1 MLMSKSE
8 YARHRGVSR
17 QTVYDWVAKG
27 EVVLS
32 GNKIDVEATER
43 NMQNEQKKYL
53 CEYTPCALEMTY
65 GQFWAAVKALDGKTP
80 KPRSD
85 EEIKQRVQ
93 IAAGELGWDV
103 EFLEGNGIFMCDG
116 DTEFYLTQY
125 DQLIQNAD
133 VAIGLIRRDLCYA
146 ACDCPDDEDEWS
158 KEGLAA
164 LAEWKA
170 GNV

>member
-27 EVVLS
+27 EVVLL

-43 NMQNEQKKYL
+43 NMLNERKAPGAN
-53 CEYTPCALEMTY
+53 TPCALEMTY
-65 GQFWAAVKALDGKTP
+65 GQFWAAVKALDGKAP
-80 KPRSD
+80 KPSSD

-93 IAAGELGWDV
+93 LAAGELGWDV

-116 DTEFYLTQY
+116 DTEYYLTQY
-125 DQLIQNAD
+125 ERLIQNAD
-133 VAIGLIRRDLCYA
+133 VAIGLLRRDLCYA
-146 ACDCPDDEDEWS
+146 ASDRPDDEDEWS

-164 LAEWKA
+164 LAEWKTD
-170 GNV
+170 NV

>member
-32 GNKIDVEATER
+32 GNKIDVEATES
-43 NMQNEQKKYL
+43 NMQNEQGEHTTRK
-53 CEYTPCALEMTY
+53 LEMTY
-65 GQFWAAVKALDGKTP
+65 GQFWAAVKALDGKAP
-80 KPRSD
+80 EPRSD

-93 IAAGELGWDV
+93 LASGELGWDV

-170 GNV
+170 SNV

>member
-27 EVVLS
+27 EVVLL

-43 NMQNEQKKYL
+43 KMQNEQKGQGEHVPRK
-53 CEYTPCALEMTY
+53 LEMTW
-65 GQFWAAVKALDGKTP
+65 GQCWAAVKALDGKAP
-80 KPRSD
+80 KPSSD

-93 IAAGELGWDV
+93 LAAGELGWDV

-116 DTEFYLTQY
+116 DTEYYLTQY
-125 DQLIQNAD
+125 ERLIQNAD
-133 VAIGLIRRDLCYA
+133 VAIGLLRRDLCYA
-146 ACDCPDDEDEWS
+146 ASDRPDDEDEWS

>member
-27 EVVLS
+27 EVVLL

-43 NMQNEQKKYL
+43 NMLNERKAPG
-53 CEYTPCALEMTY
+53 ENTPCALEMTY
-65 GQFWAAVKALDGKTP
+65 GQFWAAVKALDGKAP
-80 KPRSD
+80 KPSSD

-93 IAAGELGWDV
+93 LAAGELGWDV

-146 ACDCPDDEDEWS
+146 ACYHPDDEEEWS

-164 LAEWKA
+164 LAEWRA
-170 GNV
+170 SNV

>member
-43 NMQNEQKKYL
+43 NVQNEQKDQREHAPRK
-53 CEYTPCALEMTY
+53 LEMTW
-65 GQFWAAVKALDGKTP
+65 GQFWSAVKSLDGKASE
-80 KPRSD
+80 PRSD
-85 EEIKQRVQ
+85 EEIKRRVQ
-93 IAAGELGWDV
+93 LAAGELGWQV
-103 EFLEGNGIFMCDG
+103 EFLDDGGIYMSDSE
-116 DTEFYLTQY
+116 TQFYLTQY

-146 ACDCPDDEDEWS
+146 ACYHPDDEEEWS

-164 LAEWKA
+164 LAEWRA
-170 GNV
+170 SNV

>member
-27 EVVLS
+27 EAILS

-43 NMQNEQKKYL
+43 NMKNEQKDHGVYAPR
-53 CEYTPCALEMTY
+53 TLEMTW
-65 GQFWAAVKALDGKTP
+65 GQFWAAVKALDGKASE
-80 KPRSD
+80 PRSD
-85 EEIKQRVQ
+85 EEIRQRVE
-93 IAAGELGWDV
+93 IAAGELGWQV
-103 EFLEGNGIFMCDG
+103 EFLDDGGIYMSDSE
-116 DTEFYLTQY
+116 TQFYLTQY

-133 VAIGLIRRDLCYA
+133 AAIGLLRRDLCYA
-146 ACDCPDDEDEWS
+146 ASDCPDERDEWS
-158 KEGLAA
+158 EEGMAA

-170 GNV
+170 SNA

>member
-27 EVVLS
+27 EVVLL

-43 NMQNEQKKYL
+43 NMLNERKAPS
-53 CEYTPCALEMTY
+53 ENTPCALEMTY
-65 GQFWAAVKALDGKTP
+65 GQFWAAVKALDGKAP
-80 KPRSD
+80 KPSSD
-85 EEIKQRVQ
+85 EEIKQRVRL
-93 IAAGELGWDV
+93 AAGELGWDV

>member
-32 GNKIDVEATER
+32 GNKIDVEGTESK
-43 NMQNEQKKYL
+43 MQNEQKAL
-53 CEYTPCALEMTY
+53 CEYIPCALEMTW
-65 GQFWAAVKALDGKTP
+65 GQFWAAVKALDGKAP
-80 KPRSD
+80 EPRSD
-85 EEIKQRVQ
+85 EEIKRRVQ
-93 IAAGELGWDV
+93 LAAGELGWQV
-103 EFLEGNGIFMCDG
+103 EFLDDGGIYMSDSE
-116 DTEFYLTQY
+116 TQFYLTQY

-133 VAIGLIRRDLCYA
+133 VAIGLLRRDLCYA
-146 ACDCPDDEDEWS
+146 ASDCPDEKDEWS

-164 LAEWKA
+164 LAEWKT

>member
-27 EVVLS
+27 EVVLL

-43 NMQNEQKKYL
+43 NMLNEPKAPGENTL
-53 CEYTPCALEMTY
+53 CALEMTY
-65 GQFWAAVKALDGKTP
+65 GQFWAAVKALDGKAP
-80 KPRSD
+80 MPSSD

-93 IAAGELGWDV
+93 LAAGELGWDV

>member
-32 GNKIDVEATER
+32 GKKIDVEATER
-43 NMQNEQKKYL
+43 NMQDEQKDPYQDAPH
-53 CEYTPCALEMTY
+53 TLEMTY
-65 GQFWAAVKALDGKTP
+65 GQFWAAVKALDGKAP
-80 KPRSD
+80 EPSSD

-93 IAAGELGWDV
+93 LAAGELGWDV

>member
-27 EVVLS
+27 EVVLL

-43 NMQNEQKKYL
+43 NVLNEQKAPG
-53 CEYTPCALEMTY
+53 ENTPCTLEMTY
-65 GQFWAAVKALDGKTP
+65 GQFWAAVKALDGKAP
-80 KPRSD
+80 EPRSD

-93 IAAGELGWDV
+93 LAAGELGLDV
-103 EFLEGNGIFMCDG
+103 EFLEDNGIFMCDG

-164 LAEWKA
+164 LAEWKT

>member
-32 GNKIDVEATER
+32 GNKIDVEATES
-43 NMQNEQKKYL
+43 NMQNEQGQHTTRK
-53 CEYTPCALEMTY
+53 LEMTY
-65 GQFWAAVKALDGKTP
+65 GQFWAAVKALDGKAP
-80 KPRSD
+80 EPRSD

-93 IAAGELGWDV
+93 LAAGELGWDV

-146 ACDCPDDEDEWS
+146 ACECPDAEDEWS

-170 GNV
+170 SNV

>member
-43 NMQNEQKKYL
+43 KMQNEQKGQGEHVPRK
-53 CEYTPCALEMTY
+53 LEMTW
-65 GQFWAAVKALDGKTP
+65 GQCWEAVKALDGKAP
-80 KPRSD
+80 EPRSD

-93 IAAGELGWDV
+93 LAAGELGWDV
-103 EFLEGNGIFMCDG
+103 EFLEDNGIFMCDG

>member
-17 QTVYDWVAKG
+17 QTVYDWAAKG

-43 NMQNEQKKYL
+43 NMQNEQKAQG
-53 CEYTPCALEMTY
+53 EYAPRILEMTWW
-65 GQFWAAVKALDGKTP
+65 QFWAAVKALDGKTP
-80 KPRSD
+80 KPRND
-85 EEIKQRVQ
+85 EEIKLRVEL
-93 IAAGELGWDV
+93 AAGELGWSV
-103 EFLEGNGIFMCDG
+103 EFLDDGGIYMSDSE
-116 DTEFYLTQY
+116 TQFYLTQY

-133 VAIGLIRRDLCYA
+133 VAIGLLRRDLCYA
-146 ACDCPDDEDEWS
+146 ASDCPDEKDEWS

>member
-27 EVVLS
+27 EVVLL

-43 NMQNEQKKYL
+43 NMLNERKAPG
-53 CEYTPCALEMTY
+53 ENTPCALEMTY
-65 GQFWAAVKALDGKTP
+65 GQFWAAVKALDGKAP
-80 KPRSD
+80 KPSSD

-93 IAAGELGWDV
+93 LAAGELGWDV

-116 DTEFYLTQY
+116 DTEYYLTQY
-125 DQLIQNAD
+125 ERLIQNAD
-133 VAIGLIRRDLCYA
+133 VAIGLLRRDLCYA
-146 ACDCPDDEDEWS
+146 ASDRPDDEDEWS

-164 LAEWKA
+164 LAEWKTD
-170 GNV
+170 NV

>member
-17 QTVYDWVAKG
+17 QTVYYWVAKG

-43 NMQNEQKKYL
+43 NVQNEQKDQGEHAPRK
-53 CEYTPCALEMTY
+53 LEMTW
-65 GQFWAAVKALDGKTP
+65 GQFWSAVKELDGKTP
-80 KPRSD
+80 EPRSD
-85 EEIKQRVQ
+85 EEIRQRVEL
-93 IAAGELGWDV
+93 AADELGWSV
-103 EFLEGNGIFMCDG
+103 EFLDAGGIYMCDG
-116 DTEFYLTQY
+116 DADYYVTQY
-125 DQLIQNAD
+125 DPIQNARL
-133 VAIGLIRRDLCYA
+133 AIWIIRRDLCYT
-146 ACDCPDDEDEWS
+146 ACERPDDEGEWS

-164 LAEWKA
+164 LAEWKT

>member
-32 GNKIDVEATER
+32 GNKIDVEATES
-43 NMQNEQKKYL
+43 NMQNEQGEHTTRK
-53 CEYTPCALEMTY
+53 LEMTY
-65 GQFWAAVKALDGKTP
+65 GQFWAAVKALDGKAP
-80 KPRSD
+80 EPRSD

-93 IAAGELGWDV
+93 LAAGELGWDV

-164 LAEWKA
+164 LAEWKT
-170 GNV
+170 GHV

>member
-43 NMQNEQKKYL
+43 NMQNEQKDQG
-53 CEYTPCALEMTY
+53 EHTPRKLEMTY

-80 KPRSD
+80 EPSGD
-85 EEIKQRVQ
+85 EEIRQRVLY
-93 IAAGELGWDV
+93 AANELGWDV
-103 EFLEGNGIFMCDG
+103 DFLEDNGIFMCDG
-116 DTEFYLTQY
+116 DTEYYLTQY
-125 DQLIQNAD
+125 GQLIQNAD

-146 ACDCPDDEDEWS
+146 ACDYPDAEDEWS

-164 LAEWKA
+164 LAEWKTD
-170 GNV
+170 NV

>member
-43 NMQNEQKKYL
+43 NMQNEQGQHTTRK
-53 CEYTPCALEMTY
+53 LEMTY
-65 GQFWAAVKALDGKTP
+65 GQFWAAVKALDGKAP
-80 KPRSD
+80 EPRSD

-93 IAAGELGWDV
+93 LAAGELGWDV

-146 ACDCPDDEDEWS
+146 ACDCPDAEDEWS

-170 GNV
+170 SNV